1 MPNAIKHKGEAVTLM
16 GEAGLA
22 LNQND
27 SLYMRR
33 VDTRDME
40 ETPIIGKHTGKRKD
54 IMKPQSFRE
63 YENFHRIL
71 LY

>member
-16 GEAGLA
+16 GEAGLV

-27 SLYMRR
+27 ILYMRR

-54 IMKPQSFRE
+54 IMKPPSFRE